1 MAQMAQVDKKEK
13 IDQKAGSINPR
24 AAKNALIKEV
34 DPTLLKKTGADRV
47 PAEAGN
53 VNDNESNSK
62 MVQDLQ
68 KQLKLLFFENKQVN
82 K

>member
-1 MAQMAQVDKKEK
+1 MDKKSKKDAKADDINPLIKNAQVKEV
-13 IDQKAGSINPR
+13 NPLS
-24 AAKNALIKEV
+24 LIKS
-34 DPTLLKKTGADRV
+34 GADRV

-68 KQLKLLFFENKQVN
+68 KQLKQLFFENKQTN
-82 K
+82 KQV